1 MQAHMGWDGS
11 TQIRSCCAAC
21 EYYLGKTCKHML
33 VAFHSNRKVHCDKA
47 WWGLFSGP
55 HENRFLAEYPAAGQG
70 PYATLEEAQA
80 ASLNNVAASGV
91 TLEPNGQYTV
101 RMGTTLLSS
110 STGEASWV
118 KLQDWT
124 MDKSLGIPKLL
135 GYRSGCSEYV
145 SANSIDD
152 VVCQCT
158 EHAASAFSPISSGG
172 ARVCGCRAGTF
183 SVVGA
188 STCTSCA
195 AGKYS
200 NLTASWSQSMLAD
213 ILSKYPAYLVATA
226 SSWDQ
231 SRQEFQDLSG
241 NGRVGRLTSGSAS
254 VGSIA
259 GHGADAGVSIP
270 YVGGSASTQILWGSL
285 SVPSTFTIC
294 SITRYSGAAKF
305 RILTC
310 TSGNWLHGHW
320 SSNAGATF
328 YGDNIDLYYT
338 ITPNTNWVVACGR
351 NVVGSSQVGTIING
365 VPTSRGK
372 GGTGNCDLTIGGGWI
387 GEVSDWQLSSLYVWN
402 SHLPDDVF
410 AHVSDELNQYRGS
423 GTYSSALGASVCLDC
438 PAGKYLATQGNDAE
452 SDCVLCGAG
461 KYSSTPG
468 AATCIEC
475 GAGKYLA
482 SQGGDEEADCM
493 LCGAGK
499 YSAGAVLTRNPPE
512 ASRTYSSVWINSA
525 IGTGF
530 AQSML
535 DSQLAWSANS
545 NSPGSQWMQIDLGVA
560 TRVHGVVIQARHDA
574 DQSVTEVE
582 VQHSLDPNWF
592 SSSVQSQANGGVRF
606 FPSATYSNKQ
616 KSELIFME
624 PVVARYIKIVVWG
637 WLWHV
642 SARAG
647 VLIYEPAATGSTVCT
662 NCPAGTYSGAA
673 AFTVCTSCEAGL
685 YSASSSSTVCAS
697 CAAGKYSAGAVLTRN
712 PPEASRTYSS
722 VWGNDAIGTG
732 NAQSMLDSQQAW
744 SAASSSPGSQWMQ
757 IDLGVATRV
766 HGVVIQARHDV
777 HQYVTEVEVQ
787 HSLDPN
793 SGFSSVQSQA
803 NGGVRF
809 FPPATYS
816 NKQKS
821 ELIFMEPVVARYIK
835 IVVWGWLGHVSA
847 RAGVL
852 IYEPA
857 ATGSTVCTNCPAGKY
872 SASSSSTVCTSCEA
886 GSYSAAGG
894 SGCTDCA
901 AGKYTRR
908 VVQNKA
914 RQCGGVGC
922 PALASSSFGSSPG
935 PEAAVDGNYGP
946 GSPYFHTACAAYQ
959 WFRLDLQEVYEIN
972 YVRIWNRPDGLQ
984 QGRLI
989 QATVRVGMSDTYALN
1004 YVCGLLTDAM
1014 DQSVWCKGVLGRYV
1028 FVVLPDGASCLH
1040 FAEIE
1045 VYVQQE
1051 CMDCSAG
1058 TYAAAGST
1066 ACTSCEAGKYTGA
1079 AGSSVC
1085 TNCTAGKFSGA
1096 VGASVAST
1104 CADCGAGTY
1113 SAAGA
1118 SVCTDCA
1125 AGKYFGLPAQTGD
1138 VCTSCAAGKYS
1149 AGAVLTRN
1157 PPEASR
1163 TYSSVWGNDAI
1174 GTGFAQSML
1183 DSQLAWSALLSSP
1196 GSQWMQIN
1204 LGVATRVHGVV
1215 IQARHDADQYVTE
1228 VEVQHSL
1235 DPNSGFSSVQSQ
1247 ANGGVRFFPPATYS
1261 NKQKSELIFMEPV
1274 VARYIKIVVWGWLG
1288 HVSARAGVL
1297 IYEPAATGSTVCT
1310 NCTAGSYV
1318 DTTGSSACSSCAW
1331 AWDINV
1337 PRRTVFLSSS
1347 QSCTC
1352 DKGMTGVLSG
1362 RELRQDV
1369 EEYRPTSAGSIALGN
1384 FSVEFN
1390 RSRRQFLHAQHRPHL
1405 FRIKS
1410 GGGLTIAVTARF
1422 TDDCSGSASST
1433 GSSSNAFCGGEKI
1446 LDFGNANDANS
1457 VNIALGRYLATS
1469 RLVAYITDGGSIVCE
1484 SVSELKAIEPGKWMA
1499 IVLEYN
1505 SHSNQLTM
1513 RKNGHVIAGPT
1524 SCTGVSPSDR
1534 NITRMLVGKS
1544 NFVGDAFFSGDI
1556 RALYVADQILSK
1568 LTTVC
1573 SAVGTDP
1580 GSSCLAQQSSTWTPQ
1595 AGTQKHRD
1603 QGIAGPG
1610 GSIGLASK
1618 ALDSNIDSCSQT
1630 WREASPWWRVDLEVP
1645 RLVVSVRVY
1654 NRIDCCREALEG
1666 FEIRVGNW
1674 PTWENNPVCASG
1686 VAVPPD
1692 PRWVEVDC
1700 QGDGRFVF
1708 IVLPGTGRSL
1718 SLCEVEVTGLPNASS
1733 AAITGLLPNC
1743 TECIAGTYKTVKGS
1757 SLCTAC
1763 EAGTR
1768 GTNKARDTNCGPCEW
1783 GKYQDESGTTGCK
1796 YCPSAW
1802 LGQKYAGQKY
1812 ATNTS
1817 GQGATALSNCSCMK
1831 GATGRGVGLTS
1842 PDVHDRQPLIEWCGR
1857 RFGTAQMFSG
1867 PHENRSLSGY
1877 PAAGRGPYATLEEA
1891 QAASLN
1897 NVDAGGLVREWNGQ
1911 YTVRMG
1917 TTLLSSSTGEVSWV
1931 KLQDWTM
1938 CKHAFSFTGAR
1949 FLEALPRT
1957 WNIRSQGGL
1966 TIVAEIK
1973 FLEAGL
1979 NETVIDFGSTL
1990 ERHYD
1995 SFLLSR
2001 WQQTDQLYAVI
2012 THKVCSCHLRHC
2024 LHLIRFPVS

>member
-1 MQAHMGWDGS
+1 M
-11 TQIRSCCAAC
+11 T
-21 EYYLGKTCKHML
+21 
-33 VAFHSNRKVHCDKA
+33 
-47 WWGLFSGP
+47 
-55 HENRFLAEYPAAGQG
+55 
-70 PYATLEEAQA
+70 
-80 ASLNNVAASGV
+80 
-91 TLEPNGQYTV
+91 
-101 RMGTTLLSS
+101 
-110 STGEASWV
+110 
-118 KLQDWT
+118 
-124 MDKSLGIPKLL
+124 
-135 GYRSGCSEYV
+135 
-145 SANSIDD
+145 
-152 VVCQCT
+152 
-158 EHAASAFSPISSGG
+158 
-172 ARVCGCRAGTF
+172 
-183 SVVGA
+183 
-188 STCTSCA
+188 
-195 AGKYS
+195 
-200 NLTASWSQSMLAD
+200 
-213 ILSKYPAYLVATA
+213 
-226 SSWDQ
+226 
-231 SRQEFQDLSG
+231 
-241 NGRVGRLTSGSAS
+241 
-254 VGSIA
+254 
-259 GHGADAGVSIP
+259 
-270 YVGGSASTQILWGSL
+270 
-285 SVPSTFTIC
+285 
-294 SITRYSGAAKF
+294 
-305 RILTC
+305 
-310 TSGNWLHGHW
+310 
-320 SSNAGATF
+320 
-328 YGDNIDLYYT
+328 
-338 ITPNTNWVVACGR
+338 
-351 NVVGSSQVGTIING
+351 
-365 VPTSRGK
+365 
-372 GGTGNCDLTIGGGWI
+372 
-387 GEVSDWQLSSLYVWN
+387 
-402 SHLPDDVF
+402 
-410 AHVSDELNQYRGS
+410 
-423 GTYSSALGASVCLDC
+423 
-438 PAGKYLATQGNDAE
+438 
-452 SDCVLCGAG
+452 
-461 KYSSTPG
+461 
-468 AATCIEC
+468 
-475 GAGKYLA
+475 
-482 SQGGDEEADCM
+482 
-493 LCGAGK
+493 
-499 YSAGAVLTRNPPE
+499 
-512 ASRTYSSVWINSA
+512 WIN
-525 IGTGF
+525 T
-530 AQSML
+530 
-535 DSQLAWSANS
+535 
-545 NSPGSQWMQIDLGVA
+545 
-560 TRVHGVVIQARHDA
+560 
-574 DQSVTEVE
+574 
-582 VQHSLDPNWF
+582 
-592 SSSVQSQANGGVRF
+592 
-606 FPSATYSNKQ
+606 
-616 KSELIFME
+616 
-624 PVVARYIKIVVWG
+624 
-637 WLWHV
+637 
-642 SARAG
+642 
-647 VLIYEPAATGSTVCT
+647 
-662 NCPAGTYSGAA
+662 
-673 AFTVCTSCEAGL
+673 
-685 YSASSSSTVCAS
+685 
-697 CAAGKYSAGAVLTRN
+697 
-712 PPEASRTYSS
+712 
-722 VWGNDAIGTG
+722 
-732 NAQSMLDSQQAW
+732 
-744 SAASSSPGSQWMQ
+744 
-757 IDLGVATRV
+757 
-766 HGVVIQARHDV
+766 
-777 HQYVTEVEVQ
+777 VTEVEVQ

-872 SASSSSTVCTSCEA
+872 SASSSSTVCTSCAA

-922 PALASSSFGSSPG
+922 PALASSTFGSSPG

-972 YVRIWNRPDGLQ
+972 YVRIWNRPDGFQ

-1174 GTGFAQSML
+1174 GTGHAQSML
-1183 DSQLAWSALLSSP
+1183 DSQQAWVALLSSP
-1196 GSQWMQIN
+1196 GSQWMQID

-1288 HVSARAGVL
+1288 HVSARVGVL
-1297 IYEPAATGSTVCT
+1297 IFEPAATGSTVCT

-1331 AWDINV
+1331 GWDINV

-1347 QSCTC
+1347 QGCTC

-1422 TDDCSGSASST
+1422 TDDDCSGSASST

-1446 LDFGNANDANS
+1446 LDFGNANDATS

-1524 SCTGVSPSDR
+1524 SCTGVSPGDR

-1580 GSSCLAQQSSTWTPQ
+1580 SSSCLAQQSSTWTPQ